1 MDISF
6 GFDTA
11 VFVHMHNELAALVWV
26 GYCAQGGVCGTALAI
41 TYAYAESYA
50 VPLSPSSAIY
60 ASLKF
65 FFDVTYNK
73 PTLSHIKFCRNEM
86 KSIYYYYNLIYI
98 LISYSPAGG
107 ECQQVRVCGGQVK
120 CL

>member
-11 VFVHMHNELAALVWV
+11 VFVHMHNELAALAALVWV

-60 ASLKF
+60 ASLIF
-65 FFDVTYNK
+65 FF
-73 PTLSHIKFCRNEM
+73 
-86 KSIYYYYNLIYI
+86 
-98 LISYSPAGG
+98 
-107 ECQQVRVCGGQVK
+107 
-120 CL
+120 